1 MKNSPESIPQLPD
14 LVPGGER
21 TTAAEIRPKR
31 SNSQRQDGLPRRR
44 SSWVRRWRR
53 QGLIWGGL
61 GAEVTAERFGR
72 F

>member
-21 TTAAEIRPKR
+21 TTAAKIRPKR
-31 SNSQRQDGLPRRR
+31 RKSRRQDGWRRRR

-53 QGLIWGGL
+53 HGLHWGG
-61 GAEVTAERFGR
+61 GHGGEKGR
-72 F
+72 RI